1 VRTTNT
7 PSVTRY
13 VNTMTAEGNVS
24 EVKGK
29 TPARKTSSIKI
40 KSKATKEKFP
50 LTISSVMEEAKC
62 QMNLNKPSC
71 VIDTISVQ
79 ITKNQEQGED
89 RISASASV
97 GGIEDIP

>member
-1 VRTTNT
+1 
-7 PSVTRY
+7 
-13 VNTMTAEGNVS
+13 MA
-24 EVKGK
+24 
-29 TPARKTSSIKI
+29 
-40 KSKATKEKFP
+40 
-50 LTISSVMEEAKC
+50 EAKC
-62 QMNLNKPSC
+62 QMNLNKPAC